1 MNPSRHALLAIG
13 DLLDILPD
21 AVIMVDAGS
30 RITYANPALST
41 LLGYTAADLVGQP
54 LSLLVPP
61 DQCERHA
68 TLVARYRREGTP
80 TMMGTRP
87 VLHAVHRSGRL
98 VPVSISLCNLCLQD
112 RDSER
117 VSVAVIHDV
126 TALHTH
132 LDRATAQA
140 ETDGLTGLGN
150 RLRLSRRMRALSAGA
165 RPFSLLS
172 LDLEQTDR
180 LDEQPSQALGDD
192 ALRIAG
198 RRLQTVVRESDLV
211 ARIRHNSFVILFDSL
226 NDAAPLQERALSVHA
241 SITRPLRLGA
251 STASLDVH
259 IGGAISPRH
268 GPSEQAVLA
277 AADLA
282 MGRARQSGEGYRLA
296 ADA

>member
-61 DQCERHA
+61 DQRERHA

-112 RDSER
+112 RDSEQ

-150 RLRLSRRMRALSAGA
+150 RLRLSRRMRALSAG
-165 RPFSLLS
+165 RGLS
-172 LDLEQTDR
+172 RCCRWTWNR
-180 LDEQPSQALGDD
+180 S
-192 ALRIAG
+192 
-198 RRLQTVVRESDLV
+198 TVWTSNPAKRS
-211 ARIRHNSFVILFDSL
+211 ATTRC
-226 NDAAPLQERALSVHA
+226 A
-241 SITRPLRLGA
+241 S
-251 STASLDVH
+251 
-259 IGGAISPRH
+259 
-268 GPSEQAVLA
+268 
-277 AADLA
+277 
-282 MGRARQSGEGYRLA
+282 LA
-296 ADA
+296 ADCRPSCARAIWWRASGTTVS

>member
-1 MNPSRHALLAIG
+1 MTPSRHACLAIG

-41 LLGYTAADLVGQP
+41 LLGYSAAELLAQP

-61 DQCERHA
+61 EQRERHA
-68 TLVARYRREGTP
+68 TLVARFRREGAS
-80 TMMGTRP
+80 TMMGSRP

-98 VPVSISLCNLCLQD
+98 VPVSISLCNLCLD
-112 RDSER
+112 ERDSER

-126 TALHTH
+126 SAMHTH

-140 ETDGLTGLGN
+140 ETDTLTGLGN
-150 RLRLSRRMRALSAGA
+150 RLRLSRRMHALLAGA

-172 LDLEQTDR
+172 LDVESIGPP
-180 LDEQPSQALGDD
+180 DERRGDALGDD
-192 ALRIAG
+192 ALRIVG

-211 ARIRHNSFVILFDSL
+211 ARVGRTEFMLLLDTL
-226 NDAAPLQERALSVHA
+226 DDAALLRERALAVHA
-241 SITRPLRLGA
+241 SLARPLRIGA
-251 STASLDVH
+251 STGSLGVH

-268 GPSEQAVLA
+268 GAAEQALLA
-277 AADLA
+277 AADQAL
-282 MGRARQSGEGYRLA
+282 GRARHTGEGYLLA
-296 ADA
+296 AA